1 MKKKTILFDLD
12 GTLLPMD
19 QDAFT
24 RGYFK
29 LLAQKLAP
37 HGYDPAALVDNIWAG
52 TAAMVGNDGKRTNE
66 AAFWDRFVAL
76 YGEQVREDI
85 PLFDAFYRQEFQ
97 QAKAFC
103 GFTPKAR
110 AAVEACKAAGHRVA
124 LATNPIFPAV
134 ATESRIRWAGLAPET
149 FAWYTTYENIGY
161 CKPNPDYYREILRYL
176 DCRAEDCL
184 MVGNDVE
191 EDMMAAQA
199 AGDLTGEGIG
209 LGFQRATHS
218 AARGY
223 HHHIHGR
230 ALGHRKSHLANGSAS
245 RYGQRTPCLQKA
257 SQASAGNA
265 AHLAQHMRVCFGISG
280 GHTHLVYS
288 QLLGQRRLQPGQSLQ
303 IPAEAP
309 GHGQHALRRRSQAH
323 SRRIQ
328 RNQAMLFQQRR
339 HRAYLAL
346 RQVEPGGQLPSA
358 HGLQRADAFQY
369 QRTQFDFLRQIRSQL
384 LHQGK
389 ITVLH
394 CILPIRDKSRP
405 A

>member
-66 AAFWDRFVAL
+66 AAFWDRFAAL

-110 AAVEACKAAGHRVA
+110 AAVEACK
-124 LATNPIFPAV
+124 
-134 ATESRIRWAGLAPET
+134 
-149 FAWYTTYENIGY
+149 
-161 CKPNPDYYREILRYL
+161 PNPDYYREILRYL
-176 DCRAEDCL
+176 GCRAEDCL

-199 AGDLTGEGIG
+199 AGLSVFLLTDCLLNRKEKDISSYPQGDFDALLAFVEEWGGE
-209 LGFQRATHS
+209 
-218 AARGY
+218 
-223 HHHIHGR
+223 
-230 ALGHRKSHLANGSAS
+230 AS
-245 RYGQRTPCLQKA
+245 L
-257 SQASAGNA
+257 
-265 AHLAQHMRVCFGISG
+265 
-280 GHTHLVYS
+280 
-288 QLLGQRRLQPGQSLQ
+288 
-303 IPAEAP
+303 
-309 GHGQHALRRRSQAH
+309 
-323 SRRIQ
+323 
-328 RNQAMLFQQRR
+328 
-339 HRAYLAL
+339 
-346 RQVEPGGQLPSA
+346 
-358 HGLQRADAFQY
+358 
-369 QRTQFDFLRQIRSQL
+369 
-384 LHQGK
+384 
-389 ITVLH
+389 
-394 CILPIRDKSRP
+394 
-405 A
+405 